1 MGKEGLTYVNGRGD
15 AMKIVRYQAEG
26 KPRYGIV
33 EDEKVLPC
41 SGDPFTGLAKQRKA
55 LDLHSLK
62 LLPPVSPPNVI
73 CLGLNY
79 RRHAE
84 ESGVNF
90 PPKPLIF
97 LKATTSVCGPNDPIV
112 LPFHDPEK
120 VDYEVELA
128 IVIGKRAKCIPME
141 NVPQVILGYTIANDV
156 SNRGAQFGESQW
168 ARGKS
173 YDTFCPLGP
182 AIATD
187 LDGDHLNLI
196 CRLDGKVMQASNTSD
211 MIFSTRQLVS
221 YLSEC
226 MTLLPGTVILTGTPE
241 GVGFARK
248 PPVFLREGQIVECEI
263 EGIGVLSNPVARQR
277 S

>member
-1 MGKEGLTYVNGRGD
+1 
-15 AMKIVRYQAEG
+15 MKIVRFKVKVDVQ
-26 KPRYGIV
+26 PQYGIV
-33 EDEKVLPC
+33 EGEELFPC
-41 SGDPFTGLAKQRKA
+41 SGDPFTGLTKQAKT
-55 LDLHSLK
+55 LDFHSVK
-62 LLPPVSPPNVI
+62 LLSPISPPNVI
-73 CLGLNY
+73 CVGLNY
-79 RRHAE
+79 RRHAQE
-84 ESGVNF
+84 AGDAL

-97 LKATTSVCGPNDPIV
+97 LKPTTSVCGPGDPIV

-120 VDYEVELA
+120 IDYEVELA
-128 IVIGKRAKCIPME
+128 IVIGKKAKCVPE
-141 NVPQVILGYTIANDV
+141 VNVPEVILGYTIANDV
-156 SNRGAQFGESQW
+156 SNRGAQFQESQW

-182 AIATD
+182 MIETD

-221 YLSEC
+221 YISEC

-248 PPVFLREGQIVECEI
+248 PPVFLKEGQRVECEI
-263 EGIGVLSNPVARQR
+263 EGIGILSNPVVRQR
-277 S
+277 